1 MAASPYP
8 AYGPAGD
15 RRTRRP
21 GKRSAA
27 GQDIRHGTCIPA
39 GWQLRLTR
47 PTTVALLSVA
57 RAGKIPDGGAWRLI
71 RATKA
76 FAGRRLRLTP
86 DAMAHQRQRVADD
99 GLAVDRL

>member
-1 MAASPYP
+1 MTGGAFSGSRLAPYP
-8 AYGPAGD
+8 GYV
-15 RRTRRP
+15 RR
-21 GKRSAA
+21 K
-27 GQDIRHGTCIPA
+27 
-39 GWQLRLTR
+39 
-47 PTTVALLSVA
+47 TVALLSVA